1 MAMSLRNSVRHDPTH
16 FSPLRNC
23 LRPRRPPSLAHPMN
37 TARCLAIALLTLTPL
52 FAAQTP
58 PPSAAKATPADIAA
72 RPKVGTTIYN
82 WDKLAVRPSAV
93 GVRRDIAENPTA
105 TLEVFEAHISTLNVG
120 NASHPP
126 HQHPQEEI
134 IIVKEGQ
141 LEVHINGKTT
151 PAGPGSVLF
160 YATNDMHN
168 VRNIGTTP
176 ATYWVVNLA
185 TEATHHPEL
194 HRKDPT
200 IHSQV
205 VTWEKMTETPTP
217 LGFRRNVHNGSTVTM
232 KSLTVHV
239 TSIKGGATNHE
250 PHRHPDEEL
259 VILKEGTLDINLD
272 GRKERV
278 GPGSMFFFGSN
289 DRHNMTNPGTT
300 PATFYVIRMIT
311 AATPAAVAQ
320 K

>member
-1 MAMSLRNSVRHDPTH
+1 MKTPSYLA
-16 FSPLRNC
+16 C
-23 LRPRRPPSLAHPMN
+23 L
-37 TARCLAIALLTLTPL
+37 LLSFAPL
-52 FAAQTP
+52 FAADTP
-58 PPSAAKATPADIAA
+58 PAKKAGPTPAEIAA
-72 RPKVGTTIYN
+72 RPRVGTTIYN

-93 GVRRDIAENPTA
+93 GLRRDIAENPTV
-105 TLEVFEAHISTLNVG
+105 TLQVFESHISTLNVG

-185 TEATHHPEL
+185 SEATHTPAL
-194 HRKDPT
+194 HRKDPA

-205 VTWEKMTETPTP
+205 FNWEKLTETPTP
-217 LGFRRNVHNGSTVTM
+217 LGSRRNVFSGSTVTL
-232 KSLTVHV
+232 KSLSVHV
-239 TSIKGGATNHE
+239 TTIKAGATNHE

-278 GPGSMFFFGSN
+278 GAGSMFFFGSN
-289 DRHNMTNPGTT
+289 DRHNMTNVGTT
-300 PATFYVIRMIT
+300 PATFYVIRMVT

-320 K
+320 N